1 MDWGDHLVSRVFVF
15 RDITDRNRA
24 EEQIRTSL
32 REKEVLLKEIHHRV
46 KNDLQIVSSLLHLQ
60 SRFVQNEKHKRMLT
74 DSQNRI
80 KSMALIHEKLY
91 QSDNP
96 ANLDFTEYI
105 TTLAHE
111 LIKTY
116 SADPHRISLTMDI
129 DIPHLELDHA
139 IACGLIIN
147 ELVSNALKYAF
158 PDDREGEI
166 HLSLHTSDGTATLE
180 VSDDGVGLP
189 ADFSIKTAET
199 LGLSLVDV
207 LAHDQLDGELSV
219 DTSKGTAFSIKFQ
232 SGCHDQK
239 NCNS

>member
-15 RDITDRNRA
+15 RDITDRKRA

-46 KNDLQIVSSLLHLQ
+46 KNNLQIIVSLLSLQ
-60 SRFVQNEKHKRMLT
+60 STYTTDTEYQHVLT

-91 QSDNP
+91 QSDNL

-105 TTLAHE
+105 TTLVHE

-116 SADPHRISLTMDI
+116 SADPHRISLTMNI

-147 ELVSNALKYAF
+147 ELMSNALKYAF

-166 HLSLHTSDGTATLE
+166 HLSLHTSDGTATLK

-199 LGLSLVDV
+199 LGLRLVDV
-207 LAHDQLDGELSV
+207 LVHDQLDGELSV
-219 DTSKGTAFSIKFQ
+219 DDTEGTTFTVTFNSIP
-232 SGCHDQK
+232 GRDR
-239 NCNS
+239 